1 MKKSITVCAAT
12 LFFTIPAMAAT
23 TGQVKITG
31 NVPIACDLEI
41 RQEPGASNITD
52 LSAGHPNLHVAT
64 ATETC
69 NDPDGYTVTM
79 LGGNSGS
86 HEGKFKDTVSGDEH
100 PFTVTYNSVSV
111 SPGGVVTDSG
121 TVAVNLQ
128 KPVHITYPAEPSLTG
143 TVADTYEETLTFTI
157 SAK

>member
-1 MKKSITVCAAT
+1 MKNPIIISAAML
-12 LFFTIPAMAAT
+12 LFSSTAMAAP

-31 NVPIACDLEI
+31 SVPIACDLEVV
-41 RQEPGASNITD
+41 EEASASNISD
-52 LSAGHPNLHVAT
+52 ISAGHPNLHVAT

-69 NDPDGYTVTM
+69 NDPDGYIVTM
-79 LGGNSGS
+79 LGGNSAS
-86 HEGKFKDTVSGDEH
+86 HEGKFVDIASGDTH
-100 PFTVTYNSVSV
+100 PFTVTYDGVNV
-111 SPGGVVTDSG
+111 SPGGIVTDSS

-128 KPVHITYPAEPSLTG
+128 KPIHITYAADEKLTG

>member
-1 MKKSITVCAAT
+1 MKKGFTLYAMA
-12 LFFTIPAMAAT
+12 LFFAAPAMAAT

-41 RQEPGASNITD
+41 REEPGASNITD

-64 ATETC
+64 AIETC

-79 LGGNSGS
+79 GGGNSGS
-86 HEGKFKDTVSGDEH
+86 HEGMFVDTVSGDTH
-100 PFTVTYNSVSV
+100 PFTVTYNGVNV
-111 SPGGVVTDSG
+111 TPGGVVTDSS
-121 TVAVNLQ
+121 TVAVALQ
-128 KPVHITYPAEPSLTG
+128 KPVHITYPADASLTG